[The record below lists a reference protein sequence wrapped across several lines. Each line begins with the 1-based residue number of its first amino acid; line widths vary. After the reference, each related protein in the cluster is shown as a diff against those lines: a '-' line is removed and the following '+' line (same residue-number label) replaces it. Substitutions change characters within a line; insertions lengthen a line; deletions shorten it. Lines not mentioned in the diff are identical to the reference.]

1 MPTENFNLLPSNQPS
16 NGIVR
21 FSGVPL
27 INFTFAQNA
36 TAVVQGSSIR
46 LNGKLTCK
54 TAAGAVIT
62 SNTANLDPRL
72 GVYSLFDRLSISLLN
87 NSQIVEEIKF
97 YNLFLSSYLGV
108 TQSEQQILA
117 SDNVQRASAISQGS
131 ASDIVVSGTDGTQGQ
146 TEIFFSVQIPCGLF
160 LSRSSIPLQHGLV
173 ISLNLVPDQQAF
185 RANSGLAP
193 TYELSD
199 LHLSGRMMTEMQ
211 NIPDKLVYNSIQSY
225 YSIVNSA
232 FATLNFN
239 LGTSQTLG
247 AWVVFNPSENTNNY
261 EKSGTRLLPIMKEAT
276 KPCTIR
282 DLQFL
287 QNGVKVALQYP
298 IIDDNSGE
306 QTMFNSQITRNFISA
321 IRNFASLGNT
331 DVSPI
336 NTNLSQSFLDTADK
350 EKGDFLY
357 GIGLRMDYYSDNG
370 LNMTGGNFTIQFSSD
385 LDTDFPNSAYMFV
398 HTRNTL
404 MFNND
409 GVQVLS

>member
-1 MPTENFNLLPSNQPS
+1 MSTENFNLLPSNQPS

-27 INFTFAQNA
+27 INFTFAQNP

-54 TAAGAVIT
+54 NAAGNVIT
-62 SNTANLDPRL
+62 GNTANLDPRL

-97 YNLFLSSYLGV
+97 YNLFLSSYLSV
-108 TQSEQQILA
+108 TQSEQQLLA
-117 SDNVQRASAISQGS
+117 SDNVQRGSVVSQGS
-131 ASDIVVSGTDGTQGQ
+131 ASDIVVNGTGADEQ
-146 TEIFFSVQIPCGLF
+146 EIFFSVQIPCGLF
-160 LSRSSIPLQHGLV
+160 LSRSSIPLMHGLV
-173 ISLNLVPDQQAF
+173 LSLNLVPDQQAF
-185 RANSGLAP
+185 RADSGTSP

-199 LHLSGRMMTEMQ
+199 LHLSGRMMTNMP

-225 YSIVNSA
+225 YSVVNSA

-261 EKSGTRLLPIMKEAT
+261 EKSGTRLLPIMKEAA

-287 QNGVKVALQYP
+287 QNGVKVQLQYP
-298 IIDDNSGE
+298 IIDDHSGD

-350 EKGDFLY
+350 EKGDFVY
-357 GIGLRMDYYSDNG
+357 GVGLRMDYYSDNG
-370 LNMTGGNFTIQFSSD
+370 LNMVGGNFTVQFSSD
-385 LDTDFPNSAYMFV
+385 LDTNFPNSAYMFV

-404 MFNND
+404 MFNQQ
-409 GVQVLS
+409 GVQVLN